1 MPSKHPLSHWLRNTW
16 FILRNLILFA
26 LILLLVNGSAVPIGD
41 LASQVRAYTHPMEF
55 DFVTWTLDAFVV
67 KLADWGFGVTHF
79 LDPDAQTNLV
89 REYLHQVQ
97 IVQDLT
103 TNLTLTYTD
112 PSVADPESAGRSLRK
127 ELTRAQ
133 ARLDSLASLAETT
146 LQSQLMD
153 IIAESDLAVL
163 GQVLPPSLFRATTI
177 PYSLI
182 LSPRTEI
189 NQVLDIS
196 LQPGM
201 TVEAMEKL
209 EESITADLDYAALVV
224 PIGGIGTYP
233 TMVMQSTDLVWLT
246 EVIAHEWVH
255 NYLTLRP
262 LGMNYYTTPELRTI
276 NETTASL
283 VGEELG
289 LLILKKYYP
298 DWVPEEISPE
308 IIPMDKEI
316 TEPEPAEFD
325 YRAEMRITREEA
337 DRLLSEGKITEAET
351 YLEARRAFFWENG
364 YAIRKL
370 NQAYFAFYGAYNDDP
385 GGGAAGE
392 DPVGPAVQAYR
403 AQFDTLA
410 EFLESIAR
418 VDSYEELLSMLESS

>member
-1 MPSKHPLSHWLRNTW
+1 MPSKHPLSHWLRNAW

-103 TNLTLTYTD
+103 TNLSLTYID
-112 PSVADPESAGRSLRK
+112 PSVADPESAGRSLRQ

-133 ARLDSLASLAETT
+133 ARLDSLASLAETI

-201 TVEAMEKL
+201 TVEVMEKL
-209 EESITADLDYAALVV
+209 EESITTDLDYAALVV

-298 DWVPEEISPE
+298 DWVPR
-308 IIPMDKEI
+308 K
-316 TEPEPAEFD
+316 
-325 YRAEMRITREEA
+325 
-337 DRLLSEGKITEAET
+337 L
-351 YLEARRAFFWENG
+351 ARRSSQWTKKSLNLNLPNLITGRKCGSPVKRRTACYRKAKSPKRKPIWKPGEPSSGKMAMQSANS
-364 YAIRKL
+364 IRPICVL
-370 NQAYFAFYGAYNDDP
+370 WS
-385 GGGAAGE
+385 
-392 DPVGPAVQAYR
+392 
-403 AQFDTLA
+403 L
-410 EFLESIAR
+410 
-418 VDSYEELLSMLESS
+418 